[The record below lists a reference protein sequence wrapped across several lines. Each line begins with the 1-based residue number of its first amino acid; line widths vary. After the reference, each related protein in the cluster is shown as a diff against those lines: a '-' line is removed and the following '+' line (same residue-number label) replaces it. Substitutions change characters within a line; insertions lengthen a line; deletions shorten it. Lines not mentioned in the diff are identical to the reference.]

1 MDGLERK
8 LRGQAL
14 VMRIDLNG
22 SVGRDMARRL
32 SIHSVPTFIVFDGE
46 GQEIWRKWGFPN
58 RSTIIEVISGIS

>member
-1 MDGLERK
+1 MDGLERE

-14 VMRIDLNG
+14 VMRIDLNR

-32 SIHSVPTFIVFDGE
+32 NIYSVPTFIVLNGE

-58 RSTIIEVISGIS
+58 RSTIIEVISGIN